1 MVGRGVVPVDLR
13 VTGNR
18 LVEVSRVKFCCNR
31 CSLIGGIAIAMN
43 FSEDDSRRLNSIENR
58 HALSVKLLLFR
69 TTDRRV
75 SKEMPVEAQ
84 ADVHCCH
91 GSSGPR

>member
-1 MVGRGVVPVDLR
+1 
-13 VTGNR
+13 
-18 LVEVSRVKFCCNR
+18 
-31 CSLIGGIAIAMN
+31 MN

-75 SKEMPVEAQ
+75 SKELPVEAQ
-84 ADVHCCH
+84 ADVYCCH
-91 GSSGPR
+91 GPSGPR